1 LNAVPVRTADF
12 SWDFTAIFSRNRNRI
27 VDLVGS
33 SAILVDNVAG
43 APVYLINGQPAG
55 VFYGSAYAR
64 NPDGSLLLTPQGFPQ
79 DERTTGQA
87 VGSIDFVPA
96 RTAEGQPSY
105 AAGTSIAN
113 AVIGNPNPDWTGS
126 FSTSFTYKKLSLR
139 VLLDAVQGVDVF
151 NADYRTRQGVGL
163 GELAEQ
169 ELRGE
174 LPRGYIFAVYNTQEF
189 RIDNGSFVKL
199 RETALTYTLPPI
211 SKFIS
216 DLNISLIGRNLYSW
230 DDYKGFDPETSAGG
244 ASDLFRA
251 VDFGNVPIPR
261 TYQLRLSATF

>member
-1 LNAVPVRTADF
+1 
-12 SWDFTAIFSRNRNRI
+12 
-27 VDLVGS
+27 
-33 SAILVDNVAG
+33 
-43 APVYLINGQPAG
+43 
-55 VFYGSAYAR
+55 
-64 NPDGSLLLTPQGFPQ
+64 
-79 DERTTGQA
+79 
-87 VGSIDFVPA
+87 
-96 RTAEGQPSY
+96 
-105 AAGTSIAN
+105 
-113 AVIGNPNPDWTGS
+113 
-126 FSTSFTYKKLSLR
+126 LR